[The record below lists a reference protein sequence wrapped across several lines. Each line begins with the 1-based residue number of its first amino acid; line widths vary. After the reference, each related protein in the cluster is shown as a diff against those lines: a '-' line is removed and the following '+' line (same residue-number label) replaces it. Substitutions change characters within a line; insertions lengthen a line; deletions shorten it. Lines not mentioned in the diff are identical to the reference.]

1 MEAQYESLK
10 KFPEGI
16 SKSFLYTVFRFCGNS
31 NKNRLMPRRKTI
43 FFFVSYLI
51 RRSRKSKNQ
60 NQFIFNNLQKRHKK
74 HKKCCFCFFKN
85 IKKGYFM
92 SENTISPDIE
102 CCECDSCV
110 DCQYFLYFWG
120 ECQEALPAHIIKNY
134 GFCVYNAPE
143 CGKPIAPGNFAA
155 EGLIPIVHKSFRCR
169 HLTSDDGDHFY
180 DQ

>member
-31 NKNRLMPRRKTI
+31 NKNRLMPRRKLI
-43 FFFVSYLI
+43 FFFLFHLI

-60 NQFIFNNLQKRHKK
+60 NQFIFNNLQKRYK
-74 HKKCCFCFFKN
+74 KKCCFCFFKN

-169 HLTSDDGDHFY
+169 HLTSDNGDHFY